1 MEINLSRRG
10 VFAVVGGGGMAALV
24 GCAKSVSSSTVA
36 SDVQIIANGL
46 DSIVTDV
53 EAIPGVPSNVLDQV
67 KAQIAKVD
75 SEATQIGNA
84 VSSATGLSPNV
95 AQAFSDSVGVLGNLL
110 TPFFPQAPTVA
121 VAIQAAT
128 SLVQVVLNQVNGGGT
143 VKAAAPGGMTP
154 NAARLILE
162 GLSKRR

>member
-1 MEINLSRRG
+1 MTTNLSRRAIFG
-10 VFAVVGGGGMAALV
+10 VMGAGGVAALV
-24 GCAKSVSSSTVA
+24 GCSKTVSSSTVA
-36 SDVQIIANGL
+36 SDVQVIANGL

-53 EAIPGVPSNVLDQV
+53 EAIPGVPSSVLDQV
-67 KAQIAKVD
+67 KAQIAKID

-84 VSSATGLSPNV
+84 VSSAAGPSPNV
-95 AQAFSDSVGVLGNLL
+95 VQAFSDSVGVFGNLL

-143 VKAAAPGGMTP
+143 VKAAAPGSMTP